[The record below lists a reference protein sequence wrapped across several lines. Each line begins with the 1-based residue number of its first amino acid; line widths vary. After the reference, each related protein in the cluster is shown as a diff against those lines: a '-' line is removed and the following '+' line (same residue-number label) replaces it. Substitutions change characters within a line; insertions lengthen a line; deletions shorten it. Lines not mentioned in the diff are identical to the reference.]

1 MSFLVNLCFAMVV
14 LFALTGSLTLPF
26 INLHIANSDLALIKT
41 NVNDVLDQNRNS
53 LDNIENQIIEALA
66 NYNSFELVSITT
78 SEANDFKVIEL
89 EFKYKNLFQNMNESI
104 EKQKLRFIVN
114 NV

>member
-14 LFALTGSLTLPF
+14 LFALTSSLTLPF
-26 INLHIANSDLALIKT
+26 INLHVANSDLALIKT
-41 NVNDVLDQNRNS
+41 NVNDVIDQNRNT
-53 LDNIENQIIEALA
+53 LDNIENQITDVLS
-66 NYNSFELVSITT
+66 NYNSFELVSINT

-89 EFKYKNLFQNMNESI
+89 EFKYKNLFQDMNKNI